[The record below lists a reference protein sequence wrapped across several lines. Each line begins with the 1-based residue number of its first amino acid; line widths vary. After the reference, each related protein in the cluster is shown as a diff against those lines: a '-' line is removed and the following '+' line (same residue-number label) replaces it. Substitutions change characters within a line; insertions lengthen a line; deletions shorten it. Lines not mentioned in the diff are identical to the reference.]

1 MNKIEKWILIQFR
14 NLERELDGTYDEE
27 EQEDISNELYALD
40 DIYALVKNR
49 DIVELEIIFHTGQGY
64 KIYNIH
70 AEKDSHYIEEY
81 EGFTEDKDDLE
92 TFMETATLRDIT
104 EEIDLFELLDKAIFE
119 EKAEIN

>member
-49 DIVELEIIFHTGQGY
+49 DIIELEIIFHTERGY

-81 EGFTEDKDDLE
+81 EGFVEDEDVE